1 MCDAGDRTPYNMPP
15 TKATKARV
23 PRRTLRA
30 SSSEL
35 SCPRQGVACS
45 RSPSTSSA
53 SRWRSAGDVVA
64 STNDSSVSRFADR
77 ELRFVEPKS
86 VRAGVDVGVGRTQMP
101 GRSLCPCR
109 VVSGGA

>member
-1 MCDAGDRTPYNMPP
+1 MPP

-30 SSSEL
+30 SSEL
-35 SCPRQGVACS
+35 SCPRQGLACS

-53 SRWRSAGDVVA
+53 SRLRSAGEVVA

-77 ELRFVEPKS
+77 EFRFVEPKS
-86 VRAGVDVGVGRTQMP
+86 VRAGVAVGVGRTQMP
-101 GRSLCPCR
+101 GRSFSPCR
-109 VVSGGA
+109 RGGCVERQHRRKRGGEE